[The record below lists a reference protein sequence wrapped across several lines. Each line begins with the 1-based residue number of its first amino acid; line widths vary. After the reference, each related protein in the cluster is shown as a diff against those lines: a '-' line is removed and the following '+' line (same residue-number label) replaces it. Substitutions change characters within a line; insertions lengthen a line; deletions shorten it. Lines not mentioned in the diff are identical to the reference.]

1 MPLLL
6 ICTYYFCLEV
16 FNIGIYYTG
25 DTVHPI
31 VEGLF
36 QGDRRSLA
44 RAISIVDDDEP
55 DSHIIL
61 RQIFNKTGNAKTVG
75 FTGAGGVGKSS
86 LIERLVQPFQELGY
100 KVAILAVD
108 PTSPIT
114 GGAILGD
121 RVRMQTTMDDQNVF
135 VRSLASRGA
144 SGGISRSVRN
154 VIRILDA
161 AGYSLIIVE
170 SVGAGQV
177 EVQIS
182 NVVNITA
189 VVFSPQTGDSI
200 QAVKAGLTEIGDLY
214 IINKGDLEGSTS
226 LYNSI
231 RDLIGD
237 TPRKPFVIKTSA
249 KIGSGVKDVAVNI
262 DKLLRIKAGSDR
274 DQEKRMLEV
283 ELRDMVLNMVEEKV
297 AAMFREDNR
306 YREFI
311 EKIVNKELDPYLA
324 AEQLAAVVLR

>member
-1 MPLLL
+1 M
-6 ICTYYFCLEV
+6 
-16 FNIGIYYTG
+16 
-25 DTVHPI
+25 HP
-31 VEGLF
+31 VVKGLF

-44 RAISIVDDDEP
+44 RAISIVDDNEP
-55 DSHIIL
+55 DSRVIL
-61 RQIFNKTGNAKTVG
+61 RQIFSKTGNAKTVG
-75 FTGAGGVGKSS
+75 FTGAAGVGKSS
-86 LIERLVQPFQELGY
+86 LIEKLVPLFQNLGY
-100 KVAILAVD
+100 KIAILAVD

-144 SGGISRSVRN
+144 LGGISRSIRN

-200 QAVKAGLTEIGDLY
+200 QAIKDGLTEIGDLY
-214 IINKGDLEGSTS
+214 IINKGELDGSTS

-237 TPRKPFVIKTSA
+237 TPRKPLVIKTSA
-249 KIGSGVKDVAVNI
+249 KIGKGLKDIAVNI
-262 DKLLRIKAGSDR
+262 DKLLRIKADNKN
-274 DQEKRMLEV
+274 QEKRMLEF
-283 ELRDMVLNMVEEKV
+283 ELRDMVLNMVEERV
-297 AAMFREDNR
+297 SAMFKEDSR
-306 YREFI
+306 YREFV
-311 EKIVNKELDPYLA
+311 EKIVMKELDPYLA
-324 AEQLAAVVLR
+324 AEQLASVVLR

>member
-1 MPLLL
+1 MHPL
-6 ICTYYFCLEV
+6 
-16 FNIGIYYTG
+16 
-25 DTVHPI
+25 

-36 QGDRRSLA
+36 LGDRRSLA

-55 DSHIIL
+55 DSRMIL
-61 RQIFNKTGNAKTVG
+61 RQIFSKTGNAKTVG
-75 FTGAGGVGKSS
+75 FTGAAGVGKSS
-86 LIERLVQPFQELGY
+86 LIEKLVPLFQNLGY
-100 KVAILAVD
+100 KIAILAVD

-144 SGGISRSVRN
+144 LGGISRSVRN

-200 QAVKAGLTEIGDLY
+200 QAIKAGLTEIGDLY
-214 IINKGDLEGSTS
+214 IINKGELDGSTS

-237 TPRKPFVIKTSA
+237 TPRKPLVIKTSA
-249 KIGSGVKDVAVNI
+249 KIGNGLKDVALNI
-262 DKLLRIKAGSDR
+262 DRLLRINVDNR
-274 DQEKRMLEV
+274 DLEKRMLEF

-297 AAMFREDNR
+297 SAMFREDGR

-311 EKIVNKELDPYLA
+311 EKIVKKELDPYLA
-324 AEQLAAVVLR
+324 AEQLASVVLR

>member
-1 MPLLL
+1 M
-6 ICTYYFCLEV
+6 
-16 FNIGIYYTG
+16 FNIGIQYIG
-25 DTVHPI
+25 HIMHP
-31 VEGLF
+31 VVKGLF

-44 RAISIVDDDEP
+44 RAISIVDDNEP
-55 DSHIIL
+55 DSRVIL
-61 RQIFNKTGNAKTVG
+61 RQIFSKTGNAKTVG
-75 FTGAGGVGKSS
+75 FTGAAGVGKSS
-86 LIERLVQPFQELGY
+86 LIEKLVPLFQNLGY
-100 KVAILAVD
+100 KIAILAVD

-144 SGGISRSVRN
+144 LGGISRSIRN

-200 QAVKAGLTEIGDLY
+200 QAIKAGLTEIGDLY
-214 IINKGDLEGSTS
+214 IINKGELDGSTS

-237 TPRKPFVIKTSA
+237 TPRKPLVIKTSA
-249 KIGSGVKDVAVNI
+249 KIGKGLKDIAVNI
-262 DKLLRIKAGSDR
+262 DKLLRIKADNKNL
-274 DQEKRMLEV
+274 EKRMLES
-283 ELRDMVLNMVEEKV
+283 ELRDMVLNMVEERV
-297 AAMFREDNR
+297 SAMFKEDSR
-306 YREFI
+306 YREYV
-311 EKIVNKELDPYLA
+311 EKIVKKELDPYQA
-324 AEQLAAVVLR
+324 AEQLASVVLR

>member
-1 MPLLL
+1 M
-6 ICTYYFCLEV
+6 
-16 FNIGIYYTG
+16 
-25 DTVHPI
+25 HP
-31 VEGLF
+31 VVKGLF

-44 RAISIVDDDEP
+44 RAISIVDDNEP
-55 DSHIIL
+55 DSRVIL
-61 RQIFNKTGNAKTVG
+61 RQIFSKTGNAKTVG
-75 FTGAGGVGKSS
+75 FTGAAGVGKSS
-86 LIERLVQPFQELGY
+86 LIEKLVPLFQNLGY
-100 KVAILAVD
+100 KIAILAVD

-144 SGGISRSVRN
+144 LGGISRSIRN

-200 QAVKAGLTEIGDLY
+200 QAIKAGLTEIGDLY
-214 IINKGDLEGSTS
+214 IINKGELDGSTS

-237 TPRKPFVIKTSA
+237 TPRKPLVIKTSA
-249 KIGSGVKDVAVNI
+249 KIGNGLKDVAVNI
-262 DKLLRIKAGSDR
+262 DKLLRIKADNKNL
-274 DQEKRMLEV
+274 EKRMLEF
-283 ELRDMVLNMVEEKV
+283 ELRDMVLNMVEERV
-297 AAMFREDNR
+297 SAMFNEDSR
-306 YREFI
+306 YHEFV
-311 EKIVNKELDPYLA
+311 EKIVKKELDPYLA
-324 AEQLAAVVLR
+324 AEQLASVVLR

>member
-1 MPLLL
+1 ML
-6 ICTYYFCLEV
+6 ICNYLRLEV
-16 FNIGIYYTG
+16 FNIGIHYIV
-25 DTVHPI
+25 DIMHPI

-55 DSHIIL
+55 DSRMIL
-61 RQIFNKTGNAKTVG
+61 RQIFSKTGKAKTVG

-86 LIERLVQPFQELGY
+86 LIERLVPFFQNLGY
-100 KVAILAVD
+100 RVAILAVD

-144 SGGISRSVRN
+144 SGGISRSIRN

-200 QAVKAGLTEIGDLY
+200 QAIKAGLTEIGDLY
-214 IINKGDLEGSTS
+214 IINKGELEGSTS

-249 KIGSGVKDVAVNI
+249 KIGSGVKDVALNI
-262 DKLLRIKAGSDR
+262 DRLLRIKADNKR

-283 ELRDMVLNMVEEKV
+283 ELRDIVLNMVEEKV
-297 AAMFREDNR
+297 SAMFREDNR

-324 AEQLAAVVLR
+324 AEQLASVVLR

>member
-1 MPLLL
+1 M
-6 ICTYYFCLEV
+6 
-16 FNIGIYYTG
+16 IYIG

-61 RQIFNKTGNAKTVG
+61 RQIFNKTGNAKTIG

-86 LIERLVQPFQELGY
+86 LIEKLVPAFQDLGY
-100 KVAILAVD
+100 KIAIIAVD

-121 RVRMQTTMDDQNVF
+121 RVRMRTTMDDQNVF

-144 SGGISRSVRN
+144 IGGISRSVRN

-161 AGYSLIIVE
+161 AGYGLIIVE

-189 VVFSPQTGDSI
+189 VVLSPQTGDNI
-200 QAVKAGLTEIGDLY
+200 QAIKAGLTEIGDLY
-214 IINKGDLEGSTS
+214 IVNKGDLEGST
-226 LYNSI
+226 
-231 RDLIGD
+231 
-237 TPRKPFVIKTSA
+237 
-249 KIGSGVKDVAVNI
+249 
-262 DKLLRIKAGSDR
+262 
-274 DQEKRMLEV
+274 
-283 ELRDMVLNMVEEKV
+283 
-297 AAMFREDNR
+297 
-306 YREFI
+306 
-311 EKIVNKELDPYLA
+311 
-324 AEQLAAVVLR
+324 

>member
-1 MPLLL
+1 M
-6 ICTYYFCLEV
+6 
-16 FNIGIYYTG
+16 
-25 DTVHPI
+25 HPI

-189 VVFSPQTGDSI
+189 VVFSPQTGDRI

-283 ELRDMVLNMVEEKV
+283 ELRDMVLSMAEEKV

>member
-1 MPLLL
+1 M
-6 ICTYYFCLEV
+6 
-16 FNIGIYYTG
+16 
-25 DTVHPI
+25 HP
-31 VEGLF
+31 VVKGLF

-44 RAISIVDDDEP
+44 KAISIVDDNEP
-55 DSHIIL
+55 DSRVIL
-61 RQIFNKTGNAKTVG
+61 RQIFSKTGNAKTVG
-75 FTGAGGVGKSS
+75 FTGAAGVGKSS
-86 LIERLVQPFQELGY
+86 LIEKLVPLFQNLGY
-100 KVAILAVD
+100 KIAILAVD

-144 SGGISRSVRN
+144 LGGISRSIRN

-200 QAVKAGLTEIGDLY
+200 QAIKAGLTEIGDLY
-214 IINKGDLEGSTS
+214 IINKGELDGSTS

-237 TPRKPFVIKTSA
+237 TPRKPLVIKTSA
-249 KIGSGVKDVAVNI
+249 KIGKGLKDIAVNI
-262 DKLLRIKAGSDR
+262 DKLLRIKADNKN
-274 DQEKRMLEV
+274 QEKRMLEF
-283 ELRDMVLNMVEEKV
+283 ELRDMVLNMVEERV
-297 AAMFREDNR
+297 SAMFKEDSR
-306 YREFI
+306 YHEFV
-311 EKIVNKELDPYLA
+311 EKIVKKELDPYQA
-324 AEQLAAVVLR
+324 AEQLASVVLR